1 MASAVKQT
9 DKENDSPAT
18 LDINTENDHLML
30 NNDYATSHRQDRR
43 QEHHYQQGFAPLL
56 QRSTTK
62 DDTERLLQDHDSESD
77 EELASSP
84 FIATQRQRRTCSM
97 ARNKSRYCCCFRTRK
112 SCLLVCLVACIVPLA
127 SFVIFCSVYFSPV
140 ALPHI
145 PVSSSSSSSSNGH
158 VDTVP
163 TSLPPTSSPRLLT
176 FNMFMR
182 PPGVKNNENDYKN
195 ERLDYIINHVLPLHD
210 IITIQEAFAYANRR
224 IDQLLIAAFD
234 QGFYYHVASPRH
246 YPWDLGGDGGLLI
259 LSRYPIKKADRIEFS
274 RGVHADWLSFKGA
287 LHALIQV
294 GDNKDQLVHV
304 YTTHTQASYDNGGKL
319 NLDDTKVRLSQFAH
333 VHQFIQDT
341 AQDDTHPIL
350 LMGDL
355 NVDAAVHNGSLPDV
369 PSHDSS
375 LAYTMM
381 MDVLRGKGTDL
392 KLIGGENENDGL
404 SYTSTWRLDNLTD
417 VPYATFGYH
426 PVTFGDYKKTPNG
439 TLVPA
444 ETILTSHNQLLTVQS
459 IDRLLW
465 AGNRSQNH
473 TMTLSNITVQRFF
486 IDGKNASSYPFTQ
499 ISDHY
504 GLSAILHATT

>member
-1 MASAVKQT
+1 MASALKQA

-30 NNDYATSHRQDRR
+30 NTDMATLDRHDRR
-43 QEHHYQQGFAPLL
+43 QQGFAPLL
-56 QRSTTK
+56 QRSTAR
-62 DDTERLLQDHDSESD
+62 DDTERLLQDNDDSDSD
-77 EELASSP
+77 EAALASPPLLAS
-84 FIATQRQRRTCSM
+84 QKRQRRCM
-97 ARNKSRYCCCFRTRK
+97 A
-112 SCLLVCLVACIVPLA
+112 CLVPLA
-127 SFVIFCSVYFSPV
+127 SLVIFCSVYFSP
-140 ALPHI
+140 ATLPHI
-145 PVSSSSSSSSNGH
+145 PATHSNDRLLDTTASS
-158 VDTVP
+158 P
-163 TSLPPTSSPRLLT
+163 PRLLT

-224 IDQLLIAAFD
+224 IDRLLAAAFE

-259 LSRYPIKKADRIEFS
+259 LSRYPIKRADRIEFS

-294 GDNKDQLVHV
+294 GSSQDQLVHV

-319 NLDDTKVRLSQFAH
+319 NLDDTQVRLSQFAH
-333 VHQFIQDT
+333 VHRFIQDT
-341 AQDDTHPIL
+341 AEDDTHPIL

-355 NVDAAVHNGSLPDV
+355 NVDAAVHNNGSLPDV
-369 PSHDSS
+369 RSYDSS

-392 KLIGGENENDGL
+392 TLIGGSNNEDDGL

-426 PVTFGDYKKTPNG
+426 PVTFGDYKETSNG
-439 TLVPA
+439 TLIPA

-465 AGNRSQNH
+465 AGNRSQQNH
-473 TMTLSNITVQRFF
+473 TMTLANVTVQHFF
-486 IDGKNASSYPFTQ
+486 IDENKASAYPFTQ

-504 GLSAILHATT
+504 GLSAILHI

>member
-1 MASAVKQT
+1 MATIVKQV
-9 DKENDSPAT
+9 DKENDDSPAT
-18 LDINTENDHLML
+18 LDINTENDHLQL
-30 NNDYATSHRQDRR
+30 NNDSMTFHRQDRR
-43 QEHHYQQGFAPLL
+43 QEHNHQQQGFAPLL
-56 QRSTTK
+56 QRSSTR
-62 DDTERLLQDHDSESD
+62 DDTQRLLQDNDSDSD
-77 EELASSP
+77 EELAFSP
-84 FIATQRQRRTCSM
+84 IMTSKKQRKTCGSM
-97 ARNKSRYCCCFRTRK
+97 AKSN
-112 SCLLVCLVACIVPLA
+112 VACIVPLA

-140 ALPHI
+140 SLPHM
-145 PVSSSSSSSSNGH
+145 PASNDH
-158 VDTVP
+158 VDAVSTP
-163 TSLPPTSSPRLLT
+163 SSSPRLLT

-182 PPGVKNNENDYKN
+182 PPGVKNNENDFKD
-195 ERLDYIINHVLPLHD
+195 ERLHYIINHVLPLHD

-224 IDQLLIAAFD
+224 IDRLLKAAFN

-259 LSRYPIKKADRIEFS
+259 LSRYPIKRADRIEFS

-294 GDNKDQLVHV
+294 GSNEDQLMHV

-319 NLDDTKVRLSQFAH
+319 NLDDTQVRLSQFAR

-355 NVDAAVHNGSLPDV
+355 NVDAAVHSGSLPNM
-369 PSHDSS
+369 PSYDSS

-392 KLIGGENENDGL
+392 ELIGGENNHDTL

-417 VPYATFGYH
+417 VPYETFGYH
-426 PVTFGDYKKTPNG
+426 PVTFGDYKKTSNG

-444 ETILTSHNQLLTVQS
+444 ETILTSHNQLLTS
-459 IDRLLW
+459 TF
-465 AGNRSQNH
+465 S
-473 TMTLSNITVQRFF
+473 
-486 IDGKNASSYPFTQ
+486 
-499 ISDHY
+499 
-504 GLSAILHATT
+504 

>member
-1 MASAVKQT
+1 MASVVKQAG
-9 DKENDSPAT
+9 KENDSPAT

-30 NNDYATSHRQDRR
+30 NNDNVTFHREDRR
-43 QEHHYQQGFAPLL
+43 QEHHHEQGFAPLL
-56 QRSTTK
+56 QRSATR
-62 DDTERLLQDHDSESD
+62 DDTERLLQDTDSDSD
-77 EELASSP
+77 EELASP
-84 FIATQRQRRTCSM
+84 PIIASKRQRRTCCMVGSES
-97 ARNKSRYCCCFRTRK
+97 KYCCCFRTRK

-145 PVSSSSSSSSNGH
+145 PVNSSNDH
-158 VDTVP
+158 VDAAYTP
-163 TSLPPTSSPRLLT
+163 LPPMASPRLLT

-182 PPGVKNNENDYKN
+182 PPGVKNNENDYKS

-210 IITIQEAFAYANRR
+210 IITVQEAFAYANRR
-224 IDQLLIAAFD
+224 IDQLLMAAFE
-234 QGFYYHVASPRH
+234 QGFHYHVASPRH
-246 YPWDLGGDGGLLI
+246 YPWDLAGDGGLLI
-259 LSRYPIKKADRIEFS
+259 LSRYPIKRADRIEFS

-294 GDNKDQLVHV
+294 GSNKDQLVHV

-355 NVDAAVHNGSLPDV
+355 NVDAAVHNGSSPDV
-369 PSHDSS
+369 PSYDSS

-392 KLIGGENENDGL
+392 KLIGGENDDDRL

-426 PVTFGDYKKTPNG
+426 PVTFGDYKKTSNG

-473 TMTLSNITVQRFF
+473 TMTLSDIAVQHFF
-486 IDGKNASSYPFTQ
+486 VDEKNASSYPFTQ

>member
-1 MASAVKQT
+1 MASVVKQAAA
-9 DKENDSPAT
+9 KENESPAT
-18 LDINTENDHLML
+18 LDINTENDHLLL
-30 NNDYATSHRQDRR
+30 NNANVACHREDRR
-43 QEHHYQQGFAPLL
+43 QEHHRQQGFAPLL
-56 QRSTTK
+56 QRSAAR
-62 DDTERLLQDHDSESD
+62 DDTERLLQDTDSDSD
-77 EELASSP
+77 EELASP
-84 FIATQRQRRTCSM
+84 LVLAPKRQRWTC
-97 ARNKSRYCCCFRTRK
+97 RRYCCCFRTRK
-112 SCLLVCLVACIVPLA
+112 ACLLVCLVAWIVPLA

-140 ALPHI
+140 SLPHI
-145 PVSSSSSSSSNGH
+145 PAASSSSNDH
-158 VDTVP
+158 VDAAYA
-163 TSLPPTSSPRLLT
+163 LPPTASPRLLT

-182 PPGVKNNENDYKN
+182 PPGVKNNQDDFKN

-224 IDQLLIAAFD
+224 IDKLLTAAFD
-234 QGFYYHVASPRH
+234 QGFYYQVASPRH

-259 LSRYPIKKADRIEFS
+259 LSRYPIKRADRIEFS

-294 GDNKDQLVHV
+294 GSDEDQLVHV

-319 NLDDTKVRLSQFAH
+319 NLDDTKVRLSQFAR

-355 NVDAAVHNGSLPDV
+355 NVDAAVHNGSSPDV
-369 PSHDSS
+369 PSYDSS

-392 KLIGGENENDGL
+392 KLIGGGNGDDAL
-404 SYTSTWRLDNLTD
+404 SYTSTWRLDSLTD

-426 PVTFGDYKKTPNG
+426 PVTFGDYKKTSNG

-473 TMTLSNITVQRFF
+473 TMALSNITVQHFF
-486 IDGKNASSYPFTQ
+486 IDEKNASAYPFSQ